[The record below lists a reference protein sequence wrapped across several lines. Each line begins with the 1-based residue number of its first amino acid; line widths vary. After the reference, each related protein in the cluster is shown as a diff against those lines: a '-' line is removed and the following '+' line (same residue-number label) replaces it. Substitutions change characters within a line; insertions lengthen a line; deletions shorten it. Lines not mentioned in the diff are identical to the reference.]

1 MQKIAAKLVKVM
13 KECGYVQKNGIND
26 FHKYKYATCADVL
39 EKVNAALTKHGI
51 VSIAT
56 PELIQMQ
63 DVATNKGNTE
73 RLATVKLEILLVDTE
88 SGETVKLT
96 GMGSGQDSGDKAV
109 MKAQTAAL
117 KYAYLLSLAIST
129 GDDPEAEIS
138 VDGKEIAVQA
148 TASQR
153 QPGKATLGTVCAD
166 CGTAL
171 SKGAIAVS
179 TKKFGKALCV
189 KCQKKLG
196 KVA

>member
-96 GMGSGQDSGDKAV
+96 GIGSGQDSGDKAV
-109 MKAQTAAL
+109 MKAQTAAI

-129 GDDPEAEIS
+129 GDDPEMETFA
-138 VDGKEIAVQA
+138 DGKEAVQ
-148 TASQR
+148 TSASQR
-153 QPGKATLGTVCAD
+153 QVRKDAIGTVCAD
-166 CGTAL
+166 CGATL
-171 SKGAIAVS
+171 SKGAVAVS

-189 KCQKKLG
+189 KCQKKIE

>member
-13 KECGYVQKNGIND
+13 KECGYVQKNGVNE

-63 DVATNKGNTE
+63 DVATAKGNTE

-88 SGETVKLT
+88 SGESVKLT
-96 GMGSGQDSGDKAV
+96 GIGSGQDSGDKAV
-109 MKAQTAAL
+109 MKAQTAAI

-129 GDDPEAEIS
+129 GDDPEAEALAN
-138 VDGKEIAVQA
+138 GKEPVQA
-148 TASQR
+148 AASQR
-153 QPGKATLGTVCAD
+153 QPQKDAVGIVCAD
-166 CGTAL
+166 CGATL
-171 SKGAIAVS
+171 SKGAVAIS

-189 KCQKKLG
+189 KCQRSMQG
-196 KVA
+196 VA